1 MVSEYSHKSKF
12 QDWYNN
18 AYTDIDVKMTTLLE
32 KMIVPTLA
40 LPEFDYTDKKKPK
53 NMQEIA

>member
-1 MVSEYSHKSKF
+1 
-12 QDWYNN
+12 
-18 AYTDIDVKMTTLLE
+18 MTTLLE